1 MTKQEFQLIQEEGGF
16 NAAMEELYG
25 NTDFVTT
32 YETLKDYIIDC
43 LQNDYNMLALH
54 ILESIYN
61 SEGASD
67 WYYYDYTAGTTCTPR
82 CLNNIEDIE
91 EYIRFDKE

>member
-1 MTKQEFQLIQEEGGF
+1 MTKQEFQLIQEEEGF
-16 NAAMEELYG
+16 NTAMEELFENAYG
-25 NTDFVTT
+25 VTT
-32 YETLKDYIIDC
+32 YEMLKDYIIDC
-43 LQNDYNMLALH
+43 LKNDYNMLALH

-61 SEGASD
+61 SEGDSD

-91 EYIRFDKE
+91 EYIGFDKE